1 MPDLDPNT
9 DPTVEDPQGGVEPTN
24 PADDPVDDPEQPDD
38 GPKTSNGKPWALS
51 EDGKTNLGYPA
62 DTSASD
68 MSLDEQ
74 VAWWKHKSRKWEGVA
89 KKAKTP
95 EEIAQLEQ
103 QLADLKS
110 KTQSA
115 DEKALE
121 QAIEQARKEGAESA
135 RSEFYP
141 ILHDTQIRGY
151 ATPYFAGDENP
162 DALNTWIDGLA
173 VEKFVDSESKM
184 IDGAKLT
191 AFLEASGRRIKSAE
205 DDGTGPSAPQFPR
218 AGQGVPP
225 RKPKV
230 NHAELGRQAAAR
242 RKTEAPSYPISQGN

>member
-1 MPDLDPNT
+1 MPELDPNS
-9 DPTVEDPQGGVEPTN
+9 DPANEDLQGGVEPIN
-24 PADDPVDDPEQPDD
+24 PAGEPADNPEQPDD
-38 GPKTSNGKPWALS
+38 GPKTSNGKAWAMS
-51 EDGKTNLGYPA
+51 KDGKTNLGFPTDTAAA
-62 DTSASD
+62 DMAP
-68 MSLDEQ
+68 DEQ
-74 VAWWKHKSRKWEGVA
+74 IAWWKHQSRKWEGVA

-95 EEIAQLEQ
+95 EEVAELEREVEE
-103 QLADLKS
+103 LRS
-110 KTQSA
+110 KNQTA
-115 DEKALE
+115 DERALQE
-121 QAIEQARKEGAESA
+121 AIEQARNEGAEAA

-151 ATPYFAGDENP
+151 ATPYFAGDESQ

-173 VEKFVDSESKM
+173 VEKFVDPESKM

-205 DDGTGPSAPQFPR
+205 DSGTGPSAPQFPR